1 MILNASVAMEALNI
15 SLKTRPQLSLCQWIL
30 FLYNNWYRQILHVIS
45 HKSHTSVLPVDLIQ
59 TSSMLPSFLLRHL
72 PFGASQCVFVRGF
85 VFYMERQSR
94 WEDKTRWMSSWIND
108 QTLHQDAKMEKTLA
122 KPAELNV
129 WFHSHML
136 LTLWLTSDLFTK
148 GSFPS
153 CLFFSPG
160 DLNWMDT
167 LISC

>member
-1 MILNASVAMEALNI
+1 MEALNI
-15 SLKTRPQLSLCQWIL
+15 SLKTRSQLSLCQWIL

-59 TSSMLPSFLLRHL
+59 RSSMLPSFLLRHL
-72 PFGASQCVFVRGF
+72 PFGAAQCVLVRGF

-94 WEDKTRWMSSWIND
+94 WEDKTRWMGSWIND
-108 QTLHQDAKMEKTLA
+108 QTLHQDAKIEKTLA
-122 KPAELNV
+122 KSAELNV